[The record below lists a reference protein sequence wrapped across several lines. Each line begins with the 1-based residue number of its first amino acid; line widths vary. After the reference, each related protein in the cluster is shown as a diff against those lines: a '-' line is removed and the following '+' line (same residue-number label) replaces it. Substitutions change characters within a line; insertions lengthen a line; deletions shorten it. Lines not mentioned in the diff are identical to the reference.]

1 MSETENLFVALRQS
15 ADGVVVD
22 MLERMVRDARIMP

>member
-1 MSETENLFVALRQS
+1 MSETETLLVALRQS
-15 ADGVVVD
+15 ADEDVVD